1 MIHIIYMAAGNSR
14 RFGNENKLLQ
24 NWKGKPLYL
33 HTFEKLL
40 RIREKEPEKISLT
53 VVTQYP
59 EICREVQNQPGVN
72 AVFCKESRLGVSYT
86 IKAGIRAVGEIY
98 DSVKKKIC
106 LVQEAHDFVRKEHC
120 FVKNES
126 SFERKTEHVRT
137 WDYLMFTVADQPNL
151 SEQSIEALIGAA
163 GQRFRQGYTSQ
174 PPTFSLC
181 CGERVG
187 NPCMFRADLIP
198 ELMQLEGDKGGRS
211 VLKKHE
217 CCYVE
222 IENKEEFS
230 DIDTEEQMKK
240 MSGREKTSAKGKKG
254 ENA

>member
-40 RIREKEPEKISLT
+40 LIREKEPEKISLT

-163 GQRFRQGYTSQ
+163 VMQDRSAKQSS
-174 PPTFSLC
+174 FSLR
-181 CGERVG
+181 CGEQVG
-187 NPCMFRADLIP
+187 NPGMFRADLIP

-222 IENKEEFS
+222 IENEEEFS
-230 DIDTEEQMKK
+230 DIDTEEQIKK
-240 MSGREKTSAKGKKG
+240 NSTVS
-254 ENA
+254 